1 MNKIFYLD
9 STQLERI
16 RESPSRAWKD
26 FPSTNID
33 LWEIP
38 GLETD
43 TENLWDVDFIP
54 CYSSQYFCMLVRI
67 NQINMIARD
76 RAYQNGGGFVFQLAQ
91 TCENNELTDVFT
103 VFGASPLEDKE
114 QLKWSRFFVYYKDID
129 LVFKKAEDGII
140 VVEKDDEF
148 TYMLVIAPWHYADP
162 LGPFL
167 TKKIGFNIIVPQ
179 PIKAQH
185 PVQYYSLIPGWKIMS
200 EGDLRD
206 YVVYELEEPRPPS
219 KGFEMECST
228 DSKHYSRDMPITIR
242 LAVNASTEME
252 LDATITIHNDM
263 SPVKKLVL
271 SQGLNVREFKIN
283 PEGLQPGRIPLRLNI
298 ADESVDME
306 ILIINPERISK
317 IEKKVTKLSKQS
329 KEDLQIKESLVTIEW
344 MLELLESKLRSLK
357 PHQAPWHV
365 QDLIDRL
372 EKSMQKV
379 ESGESLF
386 VRGEMLRFGIRS
398 ELDGTLQPYSLY
410 IPPTFE
416 EGRSGLFVMLHGSGT
431 NDERFLKGLSPLSK
445 YDKTKM
451 MVVAPFAR
459 GESHMFIPEE
469 SLLDIIEVTEKLMK
483 VFSVPQEKIVLG
495 GFSMGGTGVLGAY
508 FKRPDLYQNLMII
521 SGDMKAR
528 EIRDEK
534 MELVKDYTT
543 EDYLK
548 QLSKANLIIFH
559 GADDVNVNYAE
570 LKPVHE
576 RLLELNPD
584 VQIHIAEEFGH
595 QQSPEWEEMMM
606 SYLERV
612 NKS

>member
-1 MNKIFYLD
+1 
-9 STQLERI
+9 
-16 RESPSRAWKD
+16 
-26 FPSTNID
+26 
-33 LWEIP
+33 
-38 GLETD
+38 
-43 TENLWDVDFIP
+43 
-54 CYSSQYFCMLVRI
+54 
-67 NQINMIARD
+67 
-76 RAYQNGGGFVFQLAQ
+76 
-91 TCENNELTDVFT
+91 
-103 VFGASPLEDKE
+103 
-114 QLKWSRFFVYYKDID
+114 
-129 LVFKKAEDGII
+129 
-140 VVEKDDEF
+140 
-148 TYMLVIAPWHYADP
+148 
-162 LGPFL
+162 
-167 TKKIGFNIIVPQ
+167 
-179 PIKAQH
+179 
-185 PVQYYSLIPGWKIMS
+185 
-200 EGDLRD
+200 
-206 YVVYELEEPRPPS
+206 
-219 KGFEMECST
+219 
-228 DSKHYSRDMPITIR
+228 
-242 LAVNASTEME
+242 
-252 LDATITIHNDM
+252 
-263 SPVKKLVL
+263 
-271 SQGLNVREFKIN
+271 
-283 PEGLQPGRIPLRLNI
+283 
-298 ADESVDME
+298 
-306 ILIINPERISK
+306 
-317 IEKKVTKLSKQS
+317 
-329 KEDLQIKESLVTIEW
+329 
-344 MLELLESKLRSLK
+344 
-357 PHQAPWHV
+357 
-365 QDLIDRL
+365 
-372 EKSMQKV
+372 MQKV

-386 VRGEMLRFGIRS
+386 VRGETLRFGMRS

-576 RLLELNPD
+576 RLLELSPD
-584 VQIHIAEEFGH
+584 VEIHIAEGFGH
-595 QQSPEWEEMMM
+595 QHSPEWEEMMM